1 MHTVDRW
8 LAARTFHHGQFAEI
22 KELQRHK
29 EEQGLTLSLC
39 IPTLNEAAT
48 IGPMVTCLRSVLSD
62 RIPLLD
68 EIAVIDSG
76 STDRTMELAAAA
88 GASVHQAADILPEM
102 GSCCGKGENL
112 WKALYQLKGDILVF
126 LDADITN
133 IDPRFVAGLV
143 GPLLLHPE
151 IGYVKSCY
159 DRPVRQDGA
168 DFSLGGG
175 RVTEI
180 LVRPFL
186 SRHFPE
192 LTGFIQPL
200 AGEYAARRTLLETVP
215 FPVGYGVEVAHLID
229 LHTRHGLGV
238 FAQTDMGQRY
248 HRSRSN
254 AELGRMAAAILEVLE
269 RRLRTQRLG
278 AEQAAGGILLQQFV
292 RRGGAYQRESF
303 AIVEP
308 ERPPMRAVAPY
319 QQRRRLMPAI
329 QDTRSGAADTAAER
343 LTAVLEY

>member
-1 MHTVDRW
+1 MNTIDRW

-22 KELQRHK
+22 KELLRHK

-88 GASVHQAADILPEM
+88 GASVHQAAAILPEM
-102 GSCCGKGENL
+102 GSRCGKGENL

-168 DFSLGGG
+168 DFSPGGG

-215 FPVGYGVEVAHLID
+215 FPIGYGVEVAHLID
-229 LHTRHGLGV
+229 LHTLHGLGV

-269 RRLRTQRLG
+269 RRVRTRRLG

-292 RRGGAYQRESF
+292 RRGGAYQRETF

-308 ERPPMRAVAPY
+308 ERPPMGALAPY
-319 QQRRRLMPAI
+319 QQRRGLMPAS
-329 QDTRSGAADTAAER
+329 QGAWSGAADTAVER
-343 LTAVLEY
+343 LTAALEY